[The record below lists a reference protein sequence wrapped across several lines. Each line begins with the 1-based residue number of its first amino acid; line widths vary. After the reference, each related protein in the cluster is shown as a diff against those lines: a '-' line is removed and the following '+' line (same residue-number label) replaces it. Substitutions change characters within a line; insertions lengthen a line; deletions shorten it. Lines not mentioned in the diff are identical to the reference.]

1 MMVIG
6 TPRRCWKVPNI
17 SLNVAESVIESTE
30 TTKNLGVI
38 FDKHMN
44 LKSHV
49 SMICKSARY
58 HLHNISLARRY
69 LTREAAEKAIHA
81 FVISRLDS
89 NNTLL
94 QGLPSCELKK
104 LQKVQNAAARLLVGV
119 SRKSHKTPILREIHC
134 FSIRYCC

>member
-1 MMVIG
+1 MLSNRLKLNGDKTKMMVIG
-6 TPRRCWKVPNI
+6 TPQQCLKVPNI

-69 LTREAAEKAIHA
+69 LTREAAEKPFMHSLFQGWIAIM
-81 FVISRLDS
+81 L
-89 NNTLL
+89 
-94 QGLPSCELKK
+94 
-104 LQKVQNAAARLLVGV
+104 
-119 SRKSHKTPILREIHC
+119 
-134 FSIRYCC
+134 